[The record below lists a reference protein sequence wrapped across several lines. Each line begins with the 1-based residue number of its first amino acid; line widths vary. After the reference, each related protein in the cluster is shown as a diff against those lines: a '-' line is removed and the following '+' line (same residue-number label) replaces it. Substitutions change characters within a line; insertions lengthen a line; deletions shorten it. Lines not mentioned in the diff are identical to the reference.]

1 MISRISGKVIETG
14 LNYLVLD
21 LGGLSYEVFIPA
33 CVMQGIDKSVDSDGK
48 ISLLTYHYYQVEQA
62 KSIPILI
69 GFLNQVE
76 KDFFEIFITV
86 SGIGPR
92 AALKALN
99 KPISLIA
106 KAIDE
111 GDLVFLKSLPGIGEQ
126 RAKEIVAKL
135 QNKVGKFGLIQ
146 ERNLQGKVVAKDISE
161 EALDVL
167 LQLEYKRAEAA
178 GMIRKVLEANAEVNT
193 TEELLNLV
201 YKQKRAVGAYLR
213 NSS

>member
-1 MISRISGKVIETG
+1 MISRVSGKILEKG
-14 LNYLVLD
+14 SNYLILD
-21 LGGLSYEVFIPA
+21 LGAFCYDVFIPT
-33 CVMQGIDKSVDSDGK
+33 CVMQRIDESTGPDNK
-48 ISLLTYHYYQVEQA
+48 IKLITYHYHQVDPS
-62 KSIPILI
+62 KSIPVLI

-111 GDLVFLKSLPGIGEQ
+111 GDLVFLRGLPGIGEQ

-135 QNKVGKFGLIQ
+135 QNKVGKFGL
-146 ERNLQGKVVAKDISE
+146 LQDRHLQTKSLPKDISE
-161 EALDVL
+161 EALAVL
-167 LQLEYKRAEAA
+167 LQLEYKRSEALT
-178 GMIRKVLEANAEVNT
+178 MIKKVLEENAGVNS
-193 TEELLNLV
+193 TEGLLNLV
-201 YKQKRAVGAYLR
+201 YKQRRLR
-213 NSS
+213 

>member
-1 MISRISGKVIETG
+1 MISRISGKVLEVG
-14 LNYLVLD
+14 SNYLVLD

-33 CVMQGIDKSVDSDGK
+33 CVMQGIDKSVASDGRV
-48 ISLLTYHYYQVEQA
+48 SLLTYHYYQVEQA

-69 GFLNQVE
+69 GFLSQVE

-146 ERNLQGKVVAKDISE
+146 ERALQGKRMAKDISE

-167 LQLEYKRAEAA
+167 LQLEYKRAEAVA
-178 GMIRKVLEANAEVNT
+178 MIKKVLEASDAEIKT

-201 YKQKRAVGAYLR
+201 YKQKRLK
-213 NSS
+213 

>member
-1 MISRISGKVIETG
+1 
-14 LNYLVLD
+14 
-21 LGGLSYEVFIPA
+21 
-33 CVMQGIDKSVDSDGK
+33 VD
-48 ISLLTYHYYQVEQA
+48 QA
-62 KSIPILI
+62 KSIPVLI

-99 KPISLIA
+99 KPISQIA

-111 GDLVFLKSLPGIGEQ
+111 GDLSFLRSLPGIGEQ

-146 ERNLQGKVVAKDISE
+146 DRDIGKKAASKDITE

-167 LQLEYKRAEAA
+167 LQLQYKKPEALS
-178 GMIRKVLEANAEVNT
+178 MIKKALETNAQVNT

-201 YKQKRAVGAYLR
+201 YKQKLVKK
-213 NSS
+213 

>member
-1 MISRISGKVIETG
+1 MISRIAGKISEKG
-14 LNYLVLD
+14 DNYLILD
-21 LGGLSYEVFIPA
+21 LGGIGYNVFVPA
-33 CVMQGIDKSVDSDGK
+33 CVMQRIDESCGPDGK
-48 ISLLTYHYYQVEQA
+48 IAMLTYHYHQVEQS
-62 KSIPILI
+62 KSVPILI
-69 GFLNQVE
+69 GFLSQVE
-76 KDFFEIFITV
+76 KDFFEVFITV

-106 KAIDE
+106 RAIDE

-135 QNKVGKFGLIQ
+135 QNKVGKFGLI
-146 ERNLQGKVVAKDISE
+146 RDHDLQLKASAKGISE

-167 LQLEYKRAEAA
+167 LQLQYKRPEAIA
-178 GMIRKVLEANAEVNT
+178 MIKKVLDLNHQVNT

-201 YKQKRAVGAYLR
+201 YKQSRLR
-213 NSS
+213 

>member
-1 MISRISGKVIETG
+1 MISRISGLIIEKG
-14 LNYLVLD
+14 SNYLVLE
-21 LGGLSYEVFIPA
+21 LGGLSYEVFIPT
-33 CVMQGIDKSVDSDGK
+33 CVLQGLEAAMSPEGR

-62 KSIPILI
+62 KSIPVLI
-69 GFLNQVE
+69 GFLSQVE

-106 KAIDE
+106 QAIDE
-111 GDLVFLKSLPGIGEQ
+111 GDLVSLKSLPGIGEQ

-146 ERNLQGKVVAKDISE
+146 DRASGQKSAVKNITD

-167 LQLEYKRAEAA
+167 LQLEYKRHEAL
-178 GMIRKVLEANAEVNT
+178 GMIKKVLEINSKVNT
-193 TEELLNLV
+193 VEELLNLV
-201 YKQKRAVGAYLR
+201 YKQKRLK
-213 NSS
+213 

>member
-1 MISRISGKVIETG
+1 MISRINGKVLEKG
-14 LNYLVLD
+14 LNYLILD

-33 CVMQGIDKSVDSDGK
+33 CVMQGLDKSILPDGSV
-48 ISLLTYHYYQVEQA
+48 SLLTYHYYQVEQS
-62 KSIPILI
+62 KSTPVLI

-99 KPISLIA
+99 QPISLIA

-111 GDLVFLKSLPGIGEQ
+111 GDLAYLKGLPGIGEQ

-146 ERNLQGKVVAKDISE
+146 DKDVTGKVKSKDISE

-167 LQLEYKRAEAA
+167 LQLEYKRPEAL
-178 GMIRKVLEANAEVNT
+178 GMIKKVFQANSQVNT
-193 TEELLNLV
+193 TEDLLNLV
-201 YKQKRAVGAYLR
+201 YKQRRLVK
-213 NSS
+213 

>member
-1 MISRISGKVIETG
+1 MISRISGKVLEKG
-14 LNYLVLD
+14 ANYLVLD
-21 LGGLSYEVFIPA
+21 SGNLSYDVFIPS
-33 CVMQGIDKSVDSDGK
+33 CVMQRIDESIGVDNRV
-48 ISLLTYHYYQVEQA
+48 SLITYHYHQVEPSR
-62 KSIPILI
+62 SIPVLI

-106 KAIDE
+106 RAIDE
-111 GDLVFLKSLPGIGEQ
+111 GDLSFLRGLPGIGEQ
-126 RAKEIVAKL
+126 RAREIVAKL

-146 ERNLQGKVVAKDISE
+146 DRQGRDKLVSRDIHE
-161 EALDVL
+161 EALEVL
-167 LQLEYKRAEAA
+167 LRLEYKRAEALA
-178 GMIRKVLEANAEVNT
+178 MIKKALEADSGINS

-201 YKQKRAVGAYLR
+201 YKQRR
-213 NSS
+213 SR

>member
-1 MISRISGKVIETG
+1 MICKISGKILEKGV
-14 LNYLVLD
+14 NYLVLD
-21 LGGLSYEVFIPA
+21 LGNLSYEVFIPT
-33 CVMQGIDKSVDSDGK
+33 CVMQGVDNLKTPDGR
-48 ISLLTYHYYQVEQA
+48 ISLLTYHYYQVEQN
-62 KSIPILI
+62 KSIPVLV
-69 GFLNQVE
+69 GFLSQVE

-146 ERNLQGKVVAKDISE
+146 DRQIKEKTVAKDISE
-161 EALDVL
+161 EALEVL
-167 LQLEYKRAEAA
+167 LQLEYKRTEAL
-178 GMIRKVLEANAEVNT
+178 GMIKKVLEANSKVNT

-201 YKQKRAVGAYLR
+201 YKQRRIIK
-213 NSS
+213 

>member
-1 MISRISGKVIETG
+1 MISRITGKISEKGT
-14 LNYLVLD
+14 NYLVMD
-21 LGGLSYEVFIPA
+21 LGGIGYDVFIPA
-33 CVMQGIDKSVDSDGK
+33 CVMQRIDEACGADGK
-48 ISLLTYHYYQVEQA
+48 ITLLTYHYHQVDQA

-69 GFLNQVE
+69 GFLSQVE
-76 KDFFEIFITV
+76 KDFFEVFITV

-106 KAIDE
+106 KAIDG
-111 GDLVFLKSLPGIGEQ
+111 GDLAFLKSLPGIGEQ

-146 ERNLQGKVVAKDISE
+146 DRNARANSSAGTGKDISE

-167 LQLEYKRAEAA
+167 LQLEYKRTEALN
-178 GMIRKVLEANAEVNT
+178 MIKKVLESNTQVNT

-201 YKQKRAVGAYLR
+201 YKQRCLK
-213 NSS
+213 

>member
-1 MISRISGKVIETG
+1 MISRIIGKVQEKG
-14 LNYLVLD
+14 LNYIVLD
-21 LGGLSYEVFIPA
+21 LGPLSYEVLIPA
-33 CVMQGIDKSVDSDGK
+33 CVMQGIEKLASSDDK
-48 ISLLTYHYYQVEQA
+48 ISLLTYHYYQVDQA

-69 GFLNQVE
+69 GFLNQIE

-126 RAKEIVAKL
+126 RAREIVAKL

-146 ERNLQGKVVAKDISE
+146 DRNVEEKIAAKDIAE

-167 LQLEYKRAEAA
+167 LQLEYRRTEAL
-178 GMIRKVLEANAEVNT
+178 GMIKKVLEANAQVNT

-201 YKQKRAVGAYLR
+201 YKQKRER
-213 NSS
+213 M